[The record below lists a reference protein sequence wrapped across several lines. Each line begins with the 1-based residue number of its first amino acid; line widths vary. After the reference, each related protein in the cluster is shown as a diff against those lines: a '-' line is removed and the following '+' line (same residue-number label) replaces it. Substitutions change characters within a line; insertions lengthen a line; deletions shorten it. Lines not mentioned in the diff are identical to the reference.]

1 MQVPPKDQTI
11 PEDHS
16 TGVRRVI
23 TGLGASGGIVIG
35 RAFVLDRQYIQVSR
49 KPIAEDAV
57 QAECKRLHDGVSES
71 IDQLKRL
78 KSQSS
83 TADSAASE
91 ELGFLLDAYIHM
103 LTQSRLVRGAE
114 ELIVSRKLNAV
125 HAVSEVIDA
134 IATQFSGM
142 DDRYIAA
149 RATDIREVGLR
160 LMRCLM
166 GETDRA
172 VDKAPKGSILIA
184 EDVSP
189 ADMARFE
196 PGQLTAF
203 VTALGGAEGHTAIM
217 ARSLGIPA
225 VLGAA
230 DIIRG
235 VSGGD
240 QIIVDG
246 GRGEVI
252 LSPSEADI
260 AHYSQR
266 RTDWLAARD
275 KLASLRDVPSATRD
289 GVDIDLH
296 ANIEL
301 PIELSAAL
309 ENGATG
315 IGLLRSEFMFMNKD
329 YLPDEDEQYEE
340 LADIVKRMG
349 GKPVTIRTLDI
360 GGEKLAVALQN
371 EMGSG
376 PNPALGLRGI
386 RLSLRKSE
394 LLEAQFAAILRAS
407 LHGPIRVLIPMV
419 VGVHEMTRARQIY
432 EAVAR
437 RLRKDGHAIPETLP
451 PLGAMIEIPA
461 AAIAIDTLSR
471 ECDFFAI
478 GTNDLT
484 QYTLAIDRTDDQ
496 VAGLYDPLNPA
507 VLRLIRDVIRVA
519 GERDIPVSVCGEMA
533 GDPRYVPLFI
543 GFGLRNLSMSPVNLL
558 PVKQRL
564 RRLDTRNSEHQASRV
579 MEQWD
584 SARIAMMLDD
594 FNDLA

>member
-1 MQVPPKDQTI
+1 MQVPPKDRPAEKEHPT
-11 PEDHS
+11 
-16 TGVRRVI
+16 TGRRVI
-23 TGLGASGGIVIG
+23 TGLGVSGGIVIG
-35 RAFVLDRQYIQVSR
+35 RAFVLDREYVQVDR
-49 KPIAEDAV
+49 TPIADDAV
-57 QAECKRLHDGVSES
+57 EAECKRLHEGVAES

-78 KSQSS
+78 KSQSANVE
-83 TADSAASE
+83 TAASE
-91 ELGFLLDAYIHM
+91 ELGFLLDAYVHM

-114 ELIVSRKLNAV
+114 ELIVTRKLNAV

-134 IATQFSGM
+134 IADQFSGM

-149 RATDIREVGLR
+149 RASDIRDVGLR
-160 LMRCLM
+160 LMRCLI

-172 VDKAPKGSILIA
+172 VSKAPKGSILIA
-184 EDVSP
+184 EEVSP

-196 PGQLTAF
+196 PGQMSAF

-217 ARSLGIPA
+217 ARSLGLPA

-240 QIIVDG
+240 LIIVDG

-252 LSPSEADI
+252 LSPTDADI
-260 AHYSQR
+260 AQYTR
-266 RTDWLAARD
+266 RREDWLAARR
-275 KLASLRDVPSATRD
+275 KLSSLRDVPSETRD
-289 GVDIDLH
+289 GVNIALH

-301 PIELSAAL
+301 PVELSAAL
-309 ENGATG
+309 ENGAMG

-329 YLPDEDEQYEE
+329 YLPDEEEQYRE
-340 LADIVKRMG
+340 LADIVQRME

-360 GGEKLAVALQN
+360 GGEKLAVALQADF
-371 EMGSG
+371 GSG

-386 RLSLRKSE
+386 RLSLRKPE
-394 LLEAQFAAILRAS
+394 LLEAQFTAILRAS
-407 LHGPIRVLIPMV
+407 LHGPVRVLIPMV
-419 VGVHEMTRARQIY
+419 VNVHEMARARQIY
-432 EAVAR
+432 EAVAK
-437 RLRKDGHAIPETLP
+437 RLRTQGHAIPDVLP

-461 AAIAIDTLSR
+461 AAIAVDTLAR
-471 ECDFFAI
+471 ESDFFAI

-496 VAGLYDPLNPA
+496 VAGLYDPLHPS

-558 PVKQRL
+558 LVKQRL
-564 RRLDTRNSEHQASRV
+564 RRLDTRNSEHQANRI

>member
-1 MQVPPKDQTI
+1 MQVPPKDTTI
-11 PEDHS
+11 TDDHA
-16 TGVRRVI
+16 TGARRVI

-35 RAFVLDRQYIQVSR
+35 RAFVLDRQYIQISR
-49 KPIAEDAV
+49 KPVAEDAI
-57 QAECKRLHDGVSES
+57 QAECKRLHDGVGES

-114 ELIVSRKLNAV
+114 ELIVSRRLNAV

-172 VDKAPKGSILIA
+172 VDKAPKGAILIA

-196 PGQLTAF
+196 PGQMTAF

-252 LSPSEADI
+252 LSPTDADI
-260 AHYSQR
+260 EHYSQR
-266 RTDWLAARD
+266 RADWLAARD
-275 KLASLRDVPSATRD
+275 KLAALRDVPSATRD

-340 LADIVKRMG
+340 LADIVKRMD

-360 GGEKLAVALQN
+360 GGEKLAVALQS
-371 EMGSG
+371 EIASG

-394 LLEAQFAAILRAS
+394 LLEVQFAAILRAS
-407 LHGPIRVLIPMV
+407 LHGPVRVLIPMV

-432 EAVAR
+432 ESVAK
-437 RLRKDGHAIPETLP
+437 RLRKEGHAIPETLP

-564 RRLDTRNSEHQASRV
+564 RRLDTRNSHHQANRV

-584 SARIAMMLDD
+584 SARIAIMLDD

>member
-1 MQVPPKDQTI
+1 M
-11 PEDHS
+11 
-16 TGVRRVI
+16 
-23 TGLGASGGIVIG
+23 IG
-35 RAFVLDRQYIQVSR
+35 RAFVLDRQYVHVSR
-49 KPIAEDAV
+49 DPIADDAV
-57 QAECKRLHDGVSES
+57 QAECERLHQGVEDS

-83 TADSAASE
+83 QGNRAASE

-114 ELIVSRKLNAV
+114 ELIVSQKLNAV

-134 IATQFSGM
+134 IAEQFSGM
-142 DDRYIAA
+142 EDSYIAA

-160 LMRCLM
+160 LMRCLI
-166 GETDRA
+166 GETDR
-172 VDKAPKGSILIA
+172 VLDNAPKGAILIA

-189 ADMARFE
+189 ADMARFDTD
-196 PGQLTAF
+196 QMMAF

-225 VLGAA
+225 VLGATEV
-230 DIIRG
+230 IRG

-246 GRGEVI
+246 SRGEVI
-252 LSPSEADI
+252 IAPTDDDI
-260 AHYSQR
+260 EHYTQR
-266 RTDWLAARD
+266 RNDWLAARE
-275 KLASLRDVPSATRD
+275 KLAALRDVPSATRD

-301 PIELSAAL
+301 PVELSAAL
-309 ENGATG
+309 ENGASG
-315 IGLLRSEFMFMNKD
+315 IGLLRSEFMFMNKT
-329 YLPDEDEQYEE
+329 YLPDEDEQYTE
-340 LADIVKRMG
+340 LADIVKRMD

-371 EMGSG
+371 EIASG
-376 PNPALGLRGI
+376 PNPALGLRGV

-394 LLEAQFAAILRAS
+394 LLETQFAAILRAS
-407 LHGPIRVLIPMV
+407 LHGNVRVLIPMV
-419 VGVHEMTRARQIY
+419 VSVHEMTRARQIY
-432 EAVAR
+432 ETVAK
-437 RLRKDGHAIPETLP
+437 RLRANGHDIPDMLP

-461 AAIAIDTLSR
+461 AAVAADTLAR

-496 VAGLYDPLNPA
+496 VAGLFDPLHPS

-519 GERDIPVSVCGEMA
+519 GECNIPVSVCGEMA

-543 GFGLRNLSMSPVNLL
+543 GFGLRNLSMSTVNLL
-558 PVKQRL
+558 RVKQRL
-564 RRLDTRNSEHQASRV
+564 RRLDTRNSEHQAKRV

>member
-1 MQVPPKDQTI
+1 MQVPPKDTTI
-11 PEDHS
+11 TDDHA
-16 TGVRRVI
+16 TGARRVI

-35 RAFVLDRQYIQVSR
+35 RAFVLDRQYIQISR
-49 KPIAEDAV
+49 KPVAEDAI
-57 QAECKRLHDGVSES
+57 QAECKRLHDGVGES

-114 ELIVSRKLNAV
+114 ELIVSRRLNAV

-172 VDKAPKGSILIA
+172 VDKAPKGAILIA

-196 PGQLTAF
+196 PGQMTAF

-252 LSPSEADI
+252 LSPTDADI
-260 AHYSQR
+260 EHYSQR
-266 RTDWLAARD
+266 RADWLAARD
-275 KLASLRDVPSATRD
+275 KLAALRDVPSATRD

-340 LADIVKRMG
+340 LADIVNRMD

-360 GGEKLAVALQN
+360 GGEKLAVALQS
-371 EMGSG
+371 EIASG

-394 LLEAQFAAILRAS
+394 LLEVQFAAILRAS
-407 LHGPIRVLIPMV
+407 LHGPVRVLIPMV

-432 EAVAR
+432 ESVAK
-437 RLRKDGHAIPETLP
+437 RLRKEGHAIPETLP

-564 RRLDTRNSEHQASRV
+564 RRLDTRNSHHQANRV

>member
-1 MQVPPKDQTI
+1 MQVPPKDTTI
-11 PEDHS
+11 TDDHA
-16 TGVRRVI
+16 TGARRVI

-35 RAFVLDRQYIQVSR
+35 RAFVLDRQYIQISR
-49 KPIAEDAV
+49 KPVAEDAI
-57 QAECKRLHDGVSES
+57 QAECKRLHDGVGES

-114 ELIVSRKLNAV
+114 ELIVSRRLNAV

-172 VDKAPKGSILIA
+172 VDKAPKGAILIA

-196 PGQLTAF
+196 PGQMTAF

-252 LSPSEADI
+252 LSPTDADI
-260 AHYSQR
+260 EHYSQR
-266 RTDWLAARD
+266 RADWLAARD
-275 KLASLRDVPSATRD
+275 KLAALRDVPSATRD

-340 LADIVKRMG
+340 LADIVKRMD

-360 GGEKLAVALQN
+360 GGEKLAVALQS
-371 EMGSG
+371 EIASG

-394 LLEAQFAAILRAS
+394 LLEVQFAAILRAS
-407 LHGPIRVLIPMV
+407 LHGPVRVLIPMV

-432 EAVAR
+432 ETVAK
-437 RLRKDGHAIPETLP
+437 RLRKEGHAIPETLP

-564 RRLDTRNSEHQASRV
+564 RRLDTRNSHHQANRV

>member
-1 MQVPPKDQTI
+1 MQVPPKDQTVSD
-11 PEDHS
+11 ENT

-35 RAFVLDRQYIQVSR
+35 RTFVLDRQIVHVSR
-49 KPIAEDAV
+49 KPIADDAV
-57 QAECKRLHDGVSES
+57 QAECKRLHDGVAES

-83 TADSAASE
+83 SGESAASE
-91 ELGFLLDAYIHM
+91 ELGFLMDAYIHM

-114 ELIVSRKLNAV
+114 ELIVSKKLNAV

-134 IATQFSGM
+134 IAEQFSGM
-142 DDRYIAA
+142 EDSYIAA

-160 LMRCLM
+160 LMRCLI

-172 VDKAPKGSILIA
+172 MDKAPKGSILIA

-235 VSGGD
+235 VAGGD

-252 LSPSEADI
+252 LSPSDADI
-260 AHYSQR
+260 KHYTQR
-266 RTDWLAARD
+266 RADWLAARQ

-289 GVDIDLH
+289 GIDIDLH

-309 ENGATG
+309 ENGASG

-340 LADIVKRMG
+340 LADIVKRMD

-371 EMGSG
+371 EIVSG
-376 PNPALGLRGI
+376 PNPALGLRGV
-386 RLSLRKSE
+386 RLSLRKPE

-407 LHGPIRVLIPMV
+407 LHGNVRVLIPIV
-419 VGVHEMTRARQIY
+419 VSVHEMTRVRQIY
-432 EAVAR
+432 EAVAK
-437 RLRKDGHAIPETLP
+437 RLRKDGHPIPETLP

-461 AAIAIDTLSR
+461 AALAVDTLAR

-496 VAGLYDPLNPA
+496 VAGMFDPLHPA
-507 VLRLIRDVIRVA
+507 ILRLIRDVIKVA
-519 GERDIPVSVCGEMA
+519 GERGIPVSVCGEMA

-558 PVKQRL
+558 LVKQRL
-564 RRLDTRNSEHQASRV
+564 RRLDSRNSEHQASRV

>member
-1 MQVPPKDQTI
+1 MQVPPKDTTI
-11 PEDHS
+11 TDDHA
-16 TGVRRVI
+16 TGARRVI

-35 RAFVLDRQYIQVSR
+35 RAFVLDRQYIQISR
-49 KPIAEDAV
+49 KPVAEDAI
-57 QAECKRLHDGVSES
+57 QAECKRLHDGVGES

-114 ELIVSRKLNAV
+114 ELIVSRRLNAV

-172 VDKAPKGSILIA
+172 VDKAPKGAILIA

-196 PGQLTAF
+196 PGQMTAF

-252 LSPSEADI
+252 LSPTDADI
-260 AHYSQR
+260 EHYSQR
-266 RTDWLAARD
+266 RADWLAARD
-275 KLASLRDVPSATRD
+275 KLAALRDVPSATRD

-340 LADIVKRMG
+340 LADIVKRMD

-360 GGEKLAVALQN
+360 GGEKLAVALQS
-371 EMGSG
+371 EIASG

-394 LLEAQFAAILRAS
+394 LLEVQFAAILRAS
-407 LHGPIRVLIPMV
+407 LHGPVRVLIPMV

-432 EAVAR
+432 ESVAK
-437 RLRKDGHAIPETLP
+437 RLRKEGHTIPETLP

-564 RRLDTRNSEHQASRV
+564 RRLDTRNSHHQANRV

>member
-1 MQVPPKDQTI
+1 MQVPPKDQT
-11 PEDHS
+11 PSDDHA
-16 TGVRRVI
+16 TGARRVI

-35 RAFVLDRQYIQVSR
+35 RAFVVDRQYIQVSR
-49 KPIAEDAV
+49 KPIADDAV
-57 QAECKRLHDGVSES
+57 HAECKRLHDGVAES

-83 TADSAASE
+83 SADSAASE

-125 HAVSEVIDA
+125 HAVSEVIDV

-149 RATDIREVGLR
+149 RASDIREVGLR

-172 VDKAPKGSILIA
+172 VEKAPKGAILIA

-225 VLGAA
+225 VLGAT

-252 LSPSEADI
+252 LSPSDADI
-260 AHYSQR
+260 EHYSQR
-266 RTDWLAARD
+266 RADWLAARD
-275 KLASLRDVPSATRD
+275 KLATLRDVPSATRD

-329 YLPDEDEQYEE
+329 YLPDEDEQYAE
-340 LADIVKRMG
+340 LSDIVKRMG

-360 GGEKLAVALQN
+360 GGEKLAVALQAD
-371 EMGSG
+371 MGSG
-376 PNPALGLRGI
+376 PNPALGLRGV
-386 RLSLRKSE
+386 RLSLRKPE

-407 LHGPIRVLIPMV
+407 LHGPVRVLIPMV

-432 EAVAR
+432 EAVAK
-437 RLRKDGHAIPETLP
+437 RLRKEGHAIPEILP

-496 VAGLYDPLNPA
+496 VAGLYDPLHPA

-519 GERDIPVSVCGEMA
+519 GERGIPVSVCGEMA

-558 PVKQRL
+558 LVKQRL
-564 RRLDTRNSEHQASRV
+564 RRLDTRNSEHQANRV

>member
-1 MQVPPKDQTI
+1 MQVPPKDQTTI
-11 PEDHS
+11 DDQSPSD
-16 TGVRRVI
+16 RRVI

-35 RAFVLDRQYIQVSR
+35 RAFVMDRQYVDVSR
-49 KPIAEDAV
+49 TRIDA
-57 QAECKRLHDGVSES
+57 AAIPTETERLHKGVSES
-71 IDQLKRL
+71 IEQLKRL
-78 KSQSS
+78 KFQS
-83 TADSAASE
+83 ANVGGAASE
-91 ELGFLLDAYIHM
+91 ELGFLLDAYVHM

-114 ELIVSRKLNAV
+114 ELIQTRHMNAV

-134 IATQFSGM
+134 IATQFSGI

-149 RATDIREVGLR
+149 RASDIREVGLR
-160 LMRCLM
+160 LMRCLI

-172 VDKAPKGSILIA
+172 FETAPKGAILIA
-184 EDVSP
+184 EEVSP
-189 ADMARFE
+189 ADMARLQ
-196 PGQLTAF
+196 PGQITAF

-225 VLGAA
+225 ILGAA
-230 DIIRG
+230 DIIHG

-240 QIIVDG
+240 LIIVDG

-252 LSPSEADI
+252 LRPTEDDLV
-260 AHYSQR
+260 HYSQR
-266 RTDWLAARD
+266 REDWRAARA

-289 GVDIDLH
+289 GVEIDLH

-329 YLPDEDEQYEE
+329 YLPDEDEQYAE
-340 LADIVKRMG
+340 LADIVTRMN

-360 GGEKLAVALQN
+360 GGEKLAVSLQA
-371 EMGSG
+371 EIGSG

-386 RLSLRKSE
+386 RLSLRKPE
-394 LLEAQFAAILRAS
+394 LLETQLAAILRAS
-407 LHGPIRVLIPMV
+407 LHGSVRVLIPMV
-419 VGVHEMTRARQIY
+419 VSVHEMSRVRQIY
-432 EAVAR
+432 QSVAK
-437 RLRKDGHAIPETLP
+437 RLRKEGHAIPDDLP

-461 AAIAIDTLSR
+461 AALAIDALAR
-471 ECDFFAI
+471 ESDFFAI

-496 VAGLYDPLNPA
+496 VAGLYDPLHPS
-507 VLRLIRDVIRVA
+507 VLRLIRDVIKSSRD
-519 GERDIPVSVCGEMA
+519 RDIPISVCGEMA
-533 GDPRYVPLFI
+533 GDPRYTPLFI
-543 GFGLRNLSMSPVNLL
+543 GFGLRNLSMSSVSLL

-564 RRLDTRNSEHQASRV
+564 RRLDTRNSEQQAARV

>member
-1 MQVPPKDQTI
+1 MQVPPKDTTI
-11 PEDHS
+11 TDDHA
-16 TGVRRVI
+16 TGARRVI

-35 RAFVLDRQYIQVSR
+35 RAFVLDRQYIQISR
-49 KPIAEDAV
+49 KPVAEDAI
-57 QAECKRLHDGVSES
+57 QAECKRLHDGVGES

-114 ELIVSRKLNAV
+114 ELIVSRRLNAV

-172 VDKAPKGSILIA
+172 VDKAPKGAILIA

-196 PGQLTAF
+196 PGQMTAF

-252 LSPSEADI
+252 LSPTDADI
-260 AHYSQR
+260 EHYSQR

-275 KLASLRDVPSATRD
+275 KLAALRDVPSATRD

-340 LADIVKRMG
+340 LADIVKRMD

-360 GGEKLAVALQN
+360 GGEKLAVALQS
-371 EMGSG
+371 EIASG

-394 LLEAQFAAILRAS
+394 LLEVQFAAILRAS
-407 LHGPIRVLIPMV
+407 LHGPVRVLIPMV

-432 EAVAR
+432 ESVAK
-437 RLRKDGHAIPETLP
+437 RLRKEGHAIPETLP

-564 RRLDTRNSEHQASRV
+564 RRLDTRNSHHQANRV

>member
-1 MQVPPKDQTI
+1 M
-11 PEDHS
+11 
-16 TGVRRVI
+16 
-23 TGLGASGGIVIG
+23 GASGGIVIG
-35 RAFVLDRQYIQVSR
+35 RAFVLDRQYIQISR
-49 KPIAEDAV
+49 KPVAEDAI
-57 QAECKRLHDGVSES
+57 QAECKRLHDGVGES

-114 ELIVSRKLNAV
+114 ELIVSRRLNAV

-172 VDKAPKGSILIA
+172 VDKAPKGAILIA

-196 PGQLTAF
+196 PGQMTAF

-252 LSPSEADI
+252 LSPTDADI
-260 AHYSQR
+260 EHYSQR
-266 RTDWLAARD
+266 RADWLAARD
-275 KLASLRDVPSATRD
+275 KLAALRDVPSATRD

-340 LADIVKRMG
+340 LADIVKRMD

-360 GGEKLAVALQN
+360 GGEKLAVALQS
-371 EMGSG
+371 EIASG

-394 LLEAQFAAILRAS
+394 LLEVQFAAILRAS
-407 LHGPIRVLIPMV
+407 LHGPVRVLIPMV

-432 EAVAR
+432 ETVAK
-437 RLRKDGHAIPETLP
+437 RLRKEGHAIPETLP

-564 RRLDTRNSEHQASRV
+564 RRLDTRNSHHQANRV

>member
-1 MQVPPKDQTI
+1 MQVPPKDTTI
-11 PEDHS
+11 TDDHA
-16 TGVRRVI
+16 TGARRVI

-35 RAFVLDRQYIQVSR
+35 RAFVLDRQYIQISR
-49 KPIAEDAV
+49 KPVAEDAI
-57 QAECKRLHDGVSES
+57 QAECKRLHDGVGES

-114 ELIVSRKLNAV
+114 ELIVSRRLNAV

-172 VDKAPKGSILIA
+172 VDKAPKGAILIA

-196 PGQLTAF
+196 PGQMTAF

-252 LSPSEADI
+252 LSPTDADI
-260 AHYSQR
+260 EHYSQR
-266 RTDWLAARD
+266 RADWLAARD
-275 KLASLRDVPSATRD
+275 KLAALRDVPSATRD

-340 LADIVKRMG
+340 LADIVKRMD

-360 GGEKLAVALQN
+360 GGEKLAVALQS
-371 EMGSG
+371 EIASG

-394 LLEAQFAAILRAS
+394 LLEVQFAAILRAS
-407 LHGPIRVLIPMV
+407 LHGPVRVLIPMV

-432 EAVAR
+432 ESVAK
-437 RLRKDGHAIPETLP
+437 RLRKEGHAIPETLP

-564 RRLDTRNSEHQASRV
+564 RRLDTRNSHHQANRV

>member
-1 MQVPPKDQTI
+1 M
-11 PEDHS
+11 
-16 TGVRRVI
+16 
-23 TGLGASGGIVIG
+23 GASGGIVIG
-35 RAFVLDRQYIQVSR
+35 RAFVLDRQYIQISR
-49 KPIAEDAV
+49 KPVAEDAI
-57 QAECKRLHDGVSES
+57 QAECKRLHDGVGES

-114 ELIVSRKLNAV
+114 ELIVSRRLNAV

-172 VDKAPKGSILIA
+172 VDKAPKGAILIA

-196 PGQLTAF
+196 PGQMTAF

-252 LSPSEADI
+252 LSPTDADI
-260 AHYSQR
+260 EHYSQR

-275 KLASLRDVPSATRD
+275 KLAALRDVPSATRD

-340 LADIVKRMG
+340 LADIVKRMD

-360 GGEKLAVALQN
+360 GGEKLAVALQS
-371 EMGSG
+371 EIASG

-394 LLEAQFAAILRAS
+394 LLEVQFAAILRAS
-407 LHGPIRVLIPMV
+407 LHGPVRVLIPMV

-432 EAVAR
+432 ESVAK
-437 RLRKDGHAIPETLP
+437 RLRKEGHAIPETLP

-564 RRLDTRNSEHQASRV
+564 RRLDTRNSHHQANRV

>member
-1 MQVPPKDQTI
+1 MKVPPKNQTVTD
-11 PEDHS
+11 EHV

-49 KPIAEDAV
+49 KPIADDAV
-57 QAECKRLHDGVSES
+57 QAECKRLHDGVAES

-83 TADSAASE
+83 STDSATSE
-91 ELGFLLDAYIHM
+91 ELGFLMDAYIHM

-114 ELIVSRKLNAV
+114 ELIVSRRLNAV

-134 IATQFSGM
+134 IANQFSGM

-172 VDKAPKGSILIA
+172 VDKAPKGAILIA

-189 ADMARFE
+189 ADMARFASGE
-196 PGQLTAF
+196 LAAF

-252 LSPSEADI
+252 LSPTEDDI
-260 AHYSQR
+260 EHYTQR
-266 RTDWLAARD
+266 RADWLAARD

-340 LADIVKRMG
+340 LADIVKRMDG
-349 GKPVTIRTLDI
+349 RPVTIRTLDI

-419 VGVHEMTRARQIY
+419 VGVHEMTRSRQIY
-432 EAVAR
+432 EAVAK
-437 RLRKDGHAIPETLP
+437 RLRRDGHPIPETLP

-461 AAIAIDTLSR
+461 AALAIDTLAR

-496 VAGLYDPLNPA
+496 VAGLYDPLHPA

-519 GERDIPVSVCGEMA
+519 GERDIPISVCGEMA

-558 PVKQRL
+558 LVKQRL
-564 RRLDTRNSEHQASRV
+564 RRLDTRNSQHQANRV

>member
-1 MQVPPKDQTI
+1 M
-11 PEDHS
+11 
-16 TGVRRVI
+16 
-23 TGLGASGGIVIG
+23 IG
-35 RAFVLDRQYIQVSR
+35 RAFVVDRQYIQVSR
-49 KPIAEDAV
+49 KPIADDAV
-57 QAECKRLHDGVSES
+57 HAECKRLHDGVAES

-83 TADSAASE
+83 SADSAASE

-125 HAVSEVIDA
+125 HAVSEVIDV

-149 RATDIREVGLR
+149 RASDIREVGLR

-172 VDKAPKGSILIA
+172 VEKAPKGAILIA

-225 VLGAA
+225 VLGAT

-252 LSPSEADI
+252 LSPSDADI
-260 AHYSQR
+260 EHYSQR
-266 RTDWLAARD
+266 RADWLAARD
-275 KLASLRDVPSATRD
+275 KLATLRDVPSATRD

-329 YLPDEDEQYEE
+329 YLPDEDEQYAE
-340 LADIVKRMG
+340 LSDIVKRMG

-360 GGEKLAVALQN
+360 GGEKLAVALQAD
-371 EMGSG
+371 MGSG
-376 PNPALGLRGI
+376 PNPALGLRGV
-386 RLSLRKSE
+386 RLSLRKPE

-407 LHGPIRVLIPMV
+407 LHGPVRVLIPMV

-432 EAVAR
+432 EAVAK
-437 RLRKDGHAIPETLP
+437 RLRKEGHAIPEILP

-496 VAGLYDPLNPA
+496 VAGLYDPLHPA

-519 GERDIPVSVCGEMA
+519 GERGIPVSVCGEMA

-558 PVKQRL
+558 LVKQRL
-564 RRLDTRNSEHQASRV
+564 RRLDTRNSEHQANRV

>member
-1 MQVPPKDQTI
+1 MQVPPKDTTI
-11 PEDHS
+11 TDDHA
-16 TGVRRVI
+16 TGARRVI

-35 RAFVLDRQYIQVSR
+35 RAFVLDRQYIQISR
-49 KPIAEDAV
+49 KPVAEDAI
-57 QAECKRLHDGVSES
+57 QAECKRLHDGVGES

-114 ELIVSRKLNAV
+114 ELIVSRRLNAV

-172 VDKAPKGSILIA
+172 VDKAPKGAILIA

-196 PGQLTAF
+196 PGQMTAF

-252 LSPSEADI
+252 LSPTDADI
-260 AHYSQR
+260 EHYSQR
-266 RTDWLAARD
+266 RADWLAARD
-275 KLASLRDVPSATRD
+275 KLAALRDVPSATRD

-340 LADIVKRMG
+340 LADIVNRMD

-360 GGEKLAVALQN
+360 GGEKLAVALQS
-371 EMGSG
+371 EIASG

-394 LLEAQFAAILRAS
+394 LLEVQFAAILRAS
-407 LHGPIRVLIPMV
+407 LHGPVRVLIPMV

-432 EAVAR
+432 ESVAK
-437 RLRKDGHAIPETLP
+437 RLRKEGHAIPETLP

-564 RRLDTRNSEHQASRV
+564 RRLDTRNSQHQANRV

>member
-1 MQVPPKDQTI
+1 MQVPPKDTTI
-11 PEDHS
+11 TDDHA
-16 TGVRRVI
+16 TGARRVI

-35 RAFVLDRQYIQVSR
+35 RAFVLDRQYIQISR
-49 KPIAEDAV
+49 KPVAEDAI
-57 QAECKRLHDGVSES
+57 QAECKRLHDGVGES

-114 ELIVSRKLNAV
+114 ELIVSRRLNAV

-172 VDKAPKGSILIA
+172 VDKAPKGAILIA

-196 PGQLTAF
+196 PGQMTAF

-252 LSPSEADI
+252 LSPTDADI
-260 AHYSQR
+260 EHYSQR
-266 RTDWLAARD
+266 RADWLAARD
-275 KLASLRDVPSATRD
+275 KLAALRDVPSATRD

-419 VGVHEMTRARQIY
+419 VGVHEMTRARQ
-432 EAVAR
+432 
-437 RLRKDGHAIPETLP
+437 
-451 PLGAMIEIPA
+451 
-461 AAIAIDTLSR
+461 
-471 ECDFFAI
+471 
-478 GTNDLT
+478 
-484 QYTLAIDRTDDQ
+484 
-496 VAGLYDPLNPA
+496 
-507 VLRLIRDVIRVA
+507 
-519 GERDIPVSVCGEMA
+519 
-533 GDPRYVPLFI
+533 
-543 GFGLRNLSMSPVNLL
+543 
-558 PVKQRL
+558 
-564 RRLDTRNSEHQASRV
+564 
-579 MEQWD
+579 
-584 SARIAMMLDD
+584 
-594 FNDLA
+594 

>member
-1 MQVPPKDQTI
+1 MTTSD
-11 PEDHS
+11 EDS
-16 TGVRRVI
+16 AGVRRVI

-35 RAFVLDRQYIQVSR
+35 RAFVMDRQYIQISR

-57 QAECKRLHDGVSES
+57 GAETKRLHDGVAES
-71 IDQLKRL
+71 IDQLRRL

-114 ELIVSRKLNAV
+114 DLIVTRKLNAV
-125 HAVSEVIDA
+125 HAVSDVIDA
-134 IATQFSGM
+134 IAEQFSGM

-166 GETDRA
+166 GETDRV
-172 VDKAPKGSILIA
+172 VDKAPKGAILIA

-189 ADMARFE
+189 ADMARFQ
-196 PGQLTAF
+196 PGQLAAF

-235 VSGGD
+235 VAGGD

-252 LSPSEADI
+252 LSPTDADI
-260 AHYSQR
+260 AHYTQR
-266 RTDWLAARD
+266 RADWLAARD

-309 ENGATG
+309 ENGAGG

-329 YLPDEDEQYEE
+329 YLPDEDEQYGE

-360 GGEKLAVALQN
+360 GGEKLAVALQAD
-371 EMGSG
+371 MGTG
-376 PNPALGLRGI
+376 PNPALGLRGV
-386 RLSLRKSE
+386 RLSLRKPE
-394 LLEAQFAAILRAS
+394 LLEAQFGAILRAS
-407 LHGPIRVLIPMV
+407 LHGPVRVLIPMV
-419 VGVHEMTRARQIY
+419 VGVHEMTRARHIY
-432 EAVAR
+432 EAVAK
-437 RLRKDGHAIPETLP
+437 RLRKEGHAIPETLP

-461 AAIAIDTLSR
+461 AAIAIDTLAR

-496 VAGLYDPLNPA
+496 VAGLYDPLHPA

-519 GERDIPVSVCGEMA
+519 GERGIPVSVCGEMA

-558 PVKQRL
+558 LVKQRL
-564 RRLDTRNSEHQASRV
+564 RRLDTRNSEHQANRV

>member
-1 MQVPPKDQTI
+1 LQVPPKDTTI
-11 PEDHS
+11 TDDHA
-16 TGVRRVI
+16 TGARRVI

-35 RAFVLDRQYIQVSR
+35 RAFVLDRQYIQISR
-49 KPIAEDAV
+49 KPVAEDAI
-57 QAECKRLHDGVSES
+57 QAECKRLHDGVGES

-114 ELIVSRKLNAV
+114 ELIVSRRLNAV

-172 VDKAPKGSILIA
+172 VDKAPKGAILIA

-196 PGQLTAF
+196 PGQMTAF

-252 LSPSEADI
+252 LSPTDADI
-260 AHYSQR
+260 EHYSQR
-266 RTDWLAARD
+266 RADWLAARD
-275 KLASLRDVPSATRD
+275 KLAALRDVPSATRD

-340 LADIVKRMG
+340 LADIVERMD

-360 GGEKLAVALQN
+360 GGEKLAVALQS
-371 EMGSG
+371 EIASG

-394 LLEAQFAAILRAS
+394 LLEVQFAAILRAS
-407 LHGPIRVLIPMV
+407 LHGPVRVLIPMV

-432 EAVAR
+432 ESVAK
-437 RLRKDGHAIPETLP
+437 RLRKEGHAIPEVLP

-564 RRLDTRNSEHQASRV
+564 RRLDTRNSHHQANRV

>member
-1 MQVPPKDQTI
+1 MQVPPKDTTI
-11 PEDHS
+11 TDDHA
-16 TGVRRVI
+16 TGARRVI

-35 RAFVLDRQYIQVSR
+35 RAFVLDRQYIQISR
-49 KPIAEDAV
+49 KPVAEDAI
-57 QAECKRLHDGVSES
+57 QAECKRLHDGVGES

-114 ELIVSRKLNAV
+114 ELIVSRRLNAV

-172 VDKAPKGSILIA
+172 VDKAPKGAILIA

-196 PGQLTAF
+196 PGQMTAF

-252 LSPSEADI
+252 LSPTDADI
-260 AHYSQR
+260 EHYSQR
-266 RTDWLAARD
+266 RADWLAARD
-275 KLASLRDVPSATRD
+275 KLAALRDVPSATRD

-340 LADIVKRMG
+340 LADIVERMD

-360 GGEKLAVALQN
+360 GGEKLAVALQS
-371 EMGSG
+371 EIASG

-394 LLEAQFAAILRAS
+394 LLEVQFAAILRAS
-407 LHGPIRVLIPMV
+407 LHGPVRVLIPMV

-432 EAVAR
+432 ESVAK
-437 RLRKDGHAIPETLP
+437 RLRKEGHAIPEVLP

-564 RRLDTRNSEHQASRV
+564 RRLDTRNSHHQANRV

>member
-1 MQVPPKDQTI
+1 MQVPSNDPAISD
-11 PEDHS
+11 DHA
-16 TGVRRVI
+16 TGTRRVI

-57 QAECKRLHDGVSES
+57 QDECKRLHDGVCAS

-114 ELIVSRKLNAV
+114 ELIVSQKLNAV

-349 GKPVTIRTLDI
+349 GKPVTVRTLDI
-360 GGEKLAVALQN
+360 GGEKLAVALQAD
-371 EMGSG
+371 MGSG

-407 LHGPIRVLIPMV
+407 LHGPVRVLIPMV
-419 VGVHEMTRARQIY
+419 VGVHEMTRTRQIY
-432 EAVAR
+432 KAVAK

-461 AAIAIDTLSR
+461 AAIAIDTLAR

-564 RRLDTRNSEHQASRV
+564 RRLDTRNSEHQANRV

>member
-1 MQVPPKDQTI
+1 M
-11 PEDHS
+11 
-16 TGVRRVI
+16 
-23 TGLGASGGIVIG
+23 GASGGIVIG
-35 RAFVLDRQYIQVSR
+35 RAFVLDRQYIQISR
-49 KPIAEDAV
+49 KPVAEDAI
-57 QAECKRLHDGVSES
+57 QAECKRLHDGVGES

-114 ELIVSRKLNAV
+114 ELIVSRRLNAV

-172 VDKAPKGSILIA
+172 VDKAPKGAILIA

-196 PGQLTAF
+196 PGQMTAF

-252 LSPSEADI
+252 LSPTDADI
-260 AHYSQR
+260 EHYSQR
-266 RTDWLAARD
+266 RADWLAARD
-275 KLASLRDVPSATRD
+275 KLAALRDVPSATRD

-340 LADIVKRMG
+340 LADIVKRMD

-360 GGEKLAVALQN
+360 GGEKLAVALQS
-371 EMGSG
+371 EIASG

-394 LLEAQFAAILRAS
+394 LLEVQFAAILRAS
-407 LHGPIRVLIPMV
+407 LHGPVRVLIPMV

-432 EAVAR
+432 ESVAK
-437 RLRKDGHAIPETLP
+437 RLRKEGHAIPETLP

-564 RRLDTRNSEHQASRV
+564 RRLDTRNSHHQANRV

>member
-1 MQVPPKDQTI
+1 MQVPPKDQT
-11 PEDHS
+11 PSDDHA
-16 TGVRRVI
+16 TGARRVI

-35 RAFVLDRQYIQVSR
+35 RAFVVDRQYIQVSR
-49 KPIAEDAV
+49 KPIADDAV
-57 QAECKRLHDGVSES
+57 QAECKRLHDGVAES

-83 TADSAASE
+83 SADSAASE

-125 HAVSEVIDA
+125 HAVSEVIDV

-149 RATDIREVGLR
+149 RASDIREVGLR

-172 VDKAPKGSILIA
+172 VEKAPKGAILIA

-225 VLGAA
+225 VLGAT

-252 LSPSEADI
+252 LSPSDADI
-260 AHYSQR
+260 EHYSQR
-266 RTDWLAARD
+266 RADWLAARD
-275 KLASLRDVPSATRD
+275 KLATLRDVPSATRD

-329 YLPDEDEQYEE
+329 YLPDEDEQYAE
-340 LADIVKRMG
+340 LSDIVKRMG

-360 GGEKLAVALQN
+360 GGEKLAVALQAD
-371 EMGSG
+371 MGSG
-376 PNPALGLRGI
+376 PNPALGLRGV
-386 RLSLRKSE
+386 RLSLRKPE

-407 LHGPIRVLIPMV
+407 LHGPVRVLIPMV

-432 EAVAR
+432 EAVAK
-437 RLRKDGHAIPETLP
+437 RLRKEGHAIPEILP

-496 VAGLYDPLNPA
+496 VAGLYDPLHPA

-519 GERDIPVSVCGEMA
+519 GERGIPVSVCGEMA

-558 PVKQRL
+558 LVKQRL
-564 RRLDTRNSEHQASRV
+564 RRLDTRNSEHQANRV

>member
-1 MQVPPKDQTI
+1 M
-11 PEDHS
+11 
-16 TGVRRVI
+16 
-23 TGLGASGGIVIG
+23 GASGGIVIG
-35 RAFVLDRQYIQVSR
+35 RAFVLDRQYIQISR
-49 KPIAEDAV
+49 KPVAEDAI
-57 QAECKRLHDGVSES
+57 QAECKRLHDGVGES

-114 ELIVSRKLNAV
+114 ELIVSRRLNAV

-172 VDKAPKGSILIA
+172 VDKAPKGAILIA

-196 PGQLTAF
+196 PGQMTAF

-252 LSPSEADI
+252 LSPTDADI
-260 AHYSQR
+260 EHYSQR
-266 RTDWLAARD
+266 RADWLAARD
-275 KLASLRDVPSATRD
+275 KLAALRDVPSATRD

-340 LADIVKRMG
+340 LADIVKRMD

-360 GGEKLAVALQN
+360 GGEKLAVALQS
-371 EMGSG
+371 EIASG

-394 LLEAQFAAILRAS
+394 LLEVQFAAILRAS
-407 LHGPIRVLIPMV
+407 LHGPVRVLIPMV

-432 EAVAR
+432 ESVAK
-437 RLRKDGHAIPETLP
+437 RLRKEGHAIPEALP

-564 RRLDTRNSEHQASRV
+564 RRLDTRNSHHQANRV

>member
-1 MQVPPKDQTI
+1 M
-11 PEDHS
+11 
-16 TGVRRVI
+16 
-23 TGLGASGGIVIG
+23 IG
-35 RAFVLDRQYIQVSR
+35 RAFVVDRQYIQVSR
-49 KPIAEDAV
+49 KPIADDAV
-57 QAECKRLHDGVSES
+57 QAECKRLHDGVAES

-83 TADSAASE
+83 SADSAASE

-125 HAVSEVIDA
+125 HAVSEVIDV

-149 RATDIREVGLR
+149 RASDIREVGLR

-172 VDKAPKGSILIA
+172 VEKAPKGAILIA

-225 VLGAA
+225 VLGAT

-252 LSPSEADI
+252 LSPSDADI
-260 AHYSQR
+260 EHYSQR
-266 RTDWLAARD
+266 RADWLAARD
-275 KLASLRDVPSATRD
+275 KLATLRDVPSATRD

-329 YLPDEDEQYEE
+329 YLPDEDEQYAE
-340 LADIVKRMG
+340 LSDIVKRMG

-360 GGEKLAVALQN
+360 GGEKLAVALQAD
-371 EMGSG
+371 MGSG
-376 PNPALGLRGI
+376 PNPALGLRGV
-386 RLSLRKSE
+386 RLSLRKPE

-407 LHGPIRVLIPMV
+407 LHGPVRVLIPMV

-432 EAVAR
+432 EAVAK
-437 RLRKDGHAIPETLP
+437 RLRKEGHAIPEILP

-496 VAGLYDPLNPA
+496 VAGLYDPLHPA

-519 GERDIPVSVCGEMA
+519 GERGIPVSVCGEMA

-558 PVKQRL
+558 LVKQRL
-564 RRLDTRNSEHQASRV
+564 RRLDTRNSEHQANRV

>member
-1 MQVPPKDQTI
+1 MQVPPKNQTVTD
-11 PEDHS
+11 EHV

-49 KPIAEDAV
+49 KPIAEDSV
-57 QAECKRLHDGVSES
+57 QAECKRLHDGVAES

-83 TADSAASE
+83 STDSAASE
-91 ELGFLLDAYIHM
+91 ELGFLMDAYIHM

-134 IATQFSGM
+134 IANQFSGM

-172 VDKAPKGSILIA
+172 VDKAPKGAILIA

-189 ADMARFE
+189 ADMARFASGE
-196 PGQLTAF
+196 LAAF

-252 LSPSEADI
+252 LSPTEDDI
-260 AHYSQR
+260 EHYTQR
-266 RTDWLAARD
+266 RADWLSARD

-340 LADIVKRMG
+340 LADIVKRMDG
-349 GKPVTIRTLDI
+349 RPVTIRTLDI

-419 VGVHEMTRARQIY
+419 VGVHEMTRSRQIY
-432 EAVAR
+432 EAVAK
-437 RLRKDGHAIPETLP
+437 RLRRDGHPIPETLP

-461 AAIAIDTLSR
+461 AALAIDTLAR

-496 VAGLYDPLNPA
+496 VAGLYDPLHPA

-519 GERDIPVSVCGEMA
+519 GERDIPISVCGEMA

-558 PVKQRL
+558 LVKQRL
-564 RRLDTRNSEHQASRV
+564 RRLDTRNSQHQANRV

>member
-1 MQVPPKDQTI
+1 MQVPPKNQTVTD
-11 PEDHS
+11 EHV

-49 KPIAEDAV
+49 KPVAEDAV
-57 QAECKRLHDGVSES
+57 QAECKRLHGGVAES

-83 TADSAASE
+83 TTESAASE
-91 ELGFLLDAYIHM
+91 ELGFLMDAYIHM
-103 LTQSRLVRGAE
+103 LTESRLVRGAE

-134 IATQFSGM
+134 IANQFSGM

-172 VDKAPKGSILIA
+172 VDKAPKGAILIA

-189 ADMARFE
+189 ADMARFASGE
-196 PGQLTAF
+196 LAAF

-252 LSPSEADI
+252 LSPTEDDI
-260 AHYSQR
+260 EHYTQR
-266 RTDWLAARD
+266 RADWLAARD

-340 LADIVKRMG
+340 LADIVKRMDG
-349 GKPVTIRTLDI
+349 RPVTIRTLDI

-386 RLSLRKSE
+386 RLSLRKPE

-419 VGVHEMTRARQIY
+419 VGVHEMTRSRQIY
-432 EAVAR
+432 EAVAK
-437 RLRKDGHAIPETLP
+437 RLRRDGHSIPETLP

-461 AAIAIDTLSR
+461 AALAIDTLAR

-496 VAGLYDPLNPA
+496 VAGLYDPLHPA

-519 GERDIPVSVCGEMA
+519 GERDIPISVCGEMA

-558 PVKQRL
+558 LVKQRL
-564 RRLDTRNSEHQASRV
+564 RRLDTRNSQHQANRV

>member
-1 MQVPPKDQTI
+1 MQVPPKDTTI
-11 PEDHS
+11 TDDHA
-16 TGVRRVI
+16 TGARRVI

-35 RAFVLDRQYIQVSR
+35 RAFVLDRQYIQISR
-49 KPIAEDAV
+49 KPVAEDAI
-57 QAECKRLHDGVSES
+57 QAECKRLHDGVGES

-114 ELIVSRKLNAV
+114 ELIVSRRLNAV

-172 VDKAPKGSILIA
+172 VDKAPKGAILIA

-196 PGQLTAF
+196 PGQMTAF

-252 LSPSEADI
+252 LSPTDADI
-260 AHYSQR
+260 EHYSQR
-266 RTDWLAARD
+266 RADWLAARD
-275 KLASLRDVPSATRD
+275 KLAALRDVPSATRD

-340 LADIVKRMG
+340 LADIVKRMD

-360 GGEKLAVALQN
+360 GGEKLAVALQS
-371 EMGSG
+371 EIASG

-394 LLEAQFAAILRAS
+394 LLEVQFAAILRAS
-407 LHGPIRVLIPMV
+407 LHGSVRVLIPMV

-432 EAVAR
+432 ESVAK
-437 RLRKDGHAIPETLP
+437 RLRKEGHAIPEALP

-564 RRLDTRNSEHQASRV
+564 RRLDTRNSHHQANRV